1 MSLGSLPSMMS
12 GRVCAVEY
20 DDEAFACESIEG
32 LSKLYKSRIL
42 QDRAKKQAEDVLLAG
57 RSMGALLACMIALQ
71 LQKEQIRCSVV
82 ILDSEVV
89 WPSKLD
95 NSFCYDWL
103 GGEVEATFWLSRLA
117 GAKEFVEE
125 QVQSAVTRGHLFDE
139 GASRLQTAA
148 FGQIASNLTAFGFRN
163 ICTLAS
169 SNCARLRQLLRPTS
183 GSMRAPSGIFDG
195 KVLIVAGEE
204 RGQKLR
210 QVASNH
216 CRNISMCTVST
227 EEVYV
232 GEAATAIAN
241 EISWF
246 LRSRS
251 QDRRRKPGPEATPVG
266 KSAREEEALVSL
278 EEISTA
284 TYLVPGPDGGI
295 LGEMSNLAE
304 ALSCDC
310 YLDFDEEA
318 CRYSTLPDDLVHATQ
333 RKVVLVGH
341 RSGATLAYEMAMQ
354 LQNIEIDVRLV
365 IIQGEVSMGSQ
376 NWLGSTCE
384 ATLALAHR
392 LGAKDFALQ
401 EAASMAAARKEKL
414 KLSKG
419 RLQTRCGLAFDGISG
434 GSLNGHPKNG
444 VSPDDDS
451 NKLLMKAFWKVSD
464 QLNGM
469 SVEGFKGLI
478 QDIASRMDWYMNLGS
493 GNDFAFDGP
502 ALLILGDG
510 EAPED
515 ADAMIESNALY
526 CTNLEVAD
534 VSGDE
539 HSCLN
544 DDNIRML
551 ADQIISWQEKQVPSL
566 MNGEVDQ

>member
-1 MSLGSLPSMMS
+1 
-12 GRVCAVEY
+12 
-20 DDEAFACESIEG
+20 
-32 LSKLYKSRIL
+32 
-42 QDRAKKQAEDVLLAG
+42 
-57 RSMGALLACMIALQ
+57 
-71 LQKEQIRCSVV
+71 
-82 ILDSEVV
+82 
-89 WPSKLD
+89 
-95 NSFCYDWL
+95 
-103 GGEVEATFWLSRLA
+103 
-117 GAKEFVEE
+117 
-125 QVQSAVTRGHLFDE
+125 
-139 GASRLQTAA
+139 
-148 FGQIASNLTAFGFRN
+148 
-163 ICTLAS
+163 
-169 SNCARLRQLLRPTS
+169 
-183 GSMRAPSGIFDG
+183 
-195 KVLIVAGEE
+195 
-204 RGQKLR
+204 
-210 QVASNH
+210 
-216 CRNISMCTVST
+216 MCTVST

-232 GEAATAIAN
+232 GEAATTIAN

-251 QDRRRKPGPEATPVG
+251 QDRRRKPGPEATPDG

-295 LGEMSNLAE
+295 LGEMFNLAE
-304 ALSCDC
+304 ALNCDC
-310 YLDFDEEA
+310 HLDFDEEA
-318 CRYSTLPDDLVHATQ
+318 CRYSTLPDVAALFLRRIFQDQGWTSEEDLVHARQ
-333 RKVVLVGH
+333 CKMVLVGH
-341 RSGATLAYEMAMQ
+341 RSGAALAYEMAMQ
-354 LQNIEIDVRLV
+354 LQNMEIDVRLV
-365 IIQGEVSMGSQ
+365 IIQGEVSMAGSQ
-376 NWLGSTCE
+376 KWLGSTCE

-414 KLSKG
+414 EVSKG

-444 VSPDDDS
+444 VSLDDDS

-493 GNDFAFDGP
+493 GGDFAFDGP

-539 HSCLN
+539 HTCLN

-551 ADQIISWQEKQVPSL
+551 ADQIIGWQEKQVPYL
-566 MNGEVDQ
+566 MNGSERVLQIL